1 MKETGEEKWLGQQ
14 LSSEGLAKSV
24 AATVANK
31 EPKIKAACMEIATIV
46 NDWRAQAAGGM
57 ETALTLWERCC
68 IPSLL
73 HGAGTWTQ
81 ISKATEKKLN
91 NLQHWFLRLVLQVGP
106 GVPLAA
112 LCWETGVME
121 MGLRVKQEKL
131 LFVLHLRQLGEET
144 LAGQVYKEQVARG
157 WAGLAKEAKEICE
170 ELSIEDVNKTKLSKK
185 EYSQLVNLSCQA
197 KNQQILRKQ
206 AENKK
211 KCSKVFKEVCGFKSY
226 MSDENI
232 NEVRKYFKTRTGM
245 LPFAANYPGD
255 RRFARTQWLCGCGQ
269 REEEEHIIEGRCP
282 LYSDLR
288 GEFGDLARDEELVSF
303 LSQVLRRREQLE
315 EVAREEGEQEEQ
327 KRAEVAAYEATSVL
341 ASSRAGQFSNDCCI
355 GL

>member
-1 MKETGEEKWLGQQ
+1 
-14 LSSEGLAKSV
+14 
-24 AATVANK
+24 
-31 EPKIKAACMEIATIV
+31 
-46 NDWRAQAAGGM
+46 
-57 ETALTLWERCC
+57 
-68 IPSLL
+68 
-73 HGAGTWTQ
+73 
-81 ISKATEKKLN
+81 
-91 NLQHWFLRLVLQVGP
+91 
-106 GVPLAA
+106 
-112 LCWETGVME
+112 
-121 MGLRVKQEKL
+121 
-131 LFVLHLRQLGEET
+131 
-144 LAGQVYKEQVARG
+144 
-157 WAGLAKEAKEICE
+157 
-170 ELSIEDVNKTKLSKK
+170 
-185 EYSQLVNLSCQA
+185 
-197 KNQQILRKQ
+197 
-206 AENKK
+206 
-211 KCSKVFKEVCGFKSY
+211 

-232 NEVRKYFKTRTGM
+232 NEVRKNFKTRTGM